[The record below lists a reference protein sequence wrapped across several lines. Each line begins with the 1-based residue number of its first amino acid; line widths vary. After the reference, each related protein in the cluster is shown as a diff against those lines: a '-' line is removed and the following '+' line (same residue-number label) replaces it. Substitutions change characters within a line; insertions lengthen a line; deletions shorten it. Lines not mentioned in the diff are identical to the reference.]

1 MVNIGV
7 VSQVAERLQ
16 TQDFRKLENF
26 KKIPEM
32 LGMAWKVLSRPPK
45 KQIFT
50 LVLENCKRSAVKYF
64 IEKRILTKITKVV
77 SGSKICDNR
86 ILYSVPF

>member
-1 MVNIGV
+1 
-7 VSQVAERLQ
+7 
-16 TQDFRKLENF
+16 
-26 KKIPEM
+26 M
-32 LGMAWKVLSRPPK
+32 LGMAWKVLSRPHK

-50 LVLENCKRSAVKYF
+50 LVLENCEKSAAKYF
-64 IEKRILTKITKVV
+64 IEKRMLTKITKVV